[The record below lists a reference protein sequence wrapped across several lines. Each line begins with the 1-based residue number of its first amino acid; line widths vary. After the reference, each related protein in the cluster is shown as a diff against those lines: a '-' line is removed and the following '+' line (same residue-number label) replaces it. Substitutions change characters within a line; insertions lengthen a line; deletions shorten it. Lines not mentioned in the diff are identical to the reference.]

1 MEPGGIQA
9 DPPGGTTIPEVD
21 MLRLLILAASA
32 LVMTALSSVAIT
44 TAQAR
49 AGAQAAVPSPAGLS
63 LPSVQPQAIQ
73 AVLSISCPAAGDCT
87 AGGAFG
93 DRAGHQQAFVVSETN
108 GAWGKA
114 IEVPGSG
121 RLNAGGAAFVGS
133 VSCALPGNCA
143 AGGSYTDGSK
153 NVQAFVVS
161 ETKGAWGKAIEVP
174 GSGRLNVAG
183 DASVESVSCASAG
196 NCGAGGFYS
205 LPFSPVAG
213 STQPFVVSE
222 RNGTWGKVIKVVGL
236 GNVVEAGVA
245 SVSCSSAGNCGAG
258 GGVEDASF
266 TSRPFVVSQAS
277 GHWQKAI
284 ELHGTVP
291 LNGGV
296 IAGISQVSCPS
307 AGNCSAAGTY
317 TDHAGNTQAFVAT
330 EVSGH
335 WQRAIEVPGT
345 AALNVGPLA
354 QANSVSCGSPGNC
367 GAGGFY
373 SSSGVHGQAFV
384 VSQVSG
390 RWQRAIEVPG
400 TAALNAGGN
409 AQASSVSCGSAGNC
423 SAGGFYTDHRNRGQ
437 AFVVREIGGHWL
449 NAIEVPGTAA
459 LNAGGN
465 ARVTWVSCASAGNC
479 AAGGSYQDRSG
490 HQQAFVV
497 SQVNGHWL
505 RARPLV
511 F

>member
-1 MEPGGIQA
+1 
-9 DPPGGTTIPEVD
+9 
-21 MLRLLILAASA
+21 MLRLLNLAASA
-32 LVMTALSSVAIT
+32 LVMTALSSFAIT
-44 TAQAR
+44 IAEAS

-63 LPSVQPQAIQ
+63 LPSVQSQAIQ
-73 AVLSISCPAAGDCT
+73 AVLSISCPSEGDCT
-87 AGGAFG
+87 AGGAFR
-93 DRAGHQQAFVVSETN
+93 DRAGHQQAFVVSETK

-143 AGGSYTDGSK
+143 AAGSYTDGSK

-183 DASVESVSCASAG
+183 DASVESVSCASPG
-196 NCGAGGFYS
+196 NCWAGGFYS
-205 LPFSPVAG
+205 LPLSPVAG
-213 STQPFVVSE
+213 SAQPFVVSE
-222 RNGTWGKVIKVVGL
+222 RNGTWGKAIKVLGL

-245 SVSCSSAGNCGAG
+245 SVSCASAGNCSAG

-266 TSRPFVVSQAS
+266 TSKPFVVSQAN
-277 GHWQKAI
+277 GHWQMAI

-296 IAGISQVSCPS
+296 IAGISQVTCPS
-307 AGNCSAAGTY
+307 ADNCSAAGTY
-317 TDHAGNTQAFVAT
+317 TDHGGNTQAFVAT

-354 QANSVSCGSPGNC
+354 QANSVSCVSPGNC

-373 SSSGVHGQAFV
+373 SSSGVHLQAFV
-384 VSQVSG
+384 VSQDNG

-409 AQASSVSCGSAGNC
+409 AQANSVSCGSAGNC
-423 SAGGFYTDHRNRGQ
+423 SAGGFYTDRRNRRQ

-449 NAIEVPGTAA
+449 KAIEVPGTAA

-465 ARVTWVSCASAGNC
+465 ARVTWVSCASARNC

-497 SQVNGHWL
+497 SQVNGRWR

>member
-1 MEPGGIQA
+1 
-9 DPPGGTTIPEVD
+9 
-21 MLRLLILAASA
+21 MLRFLILAASA
-32 LVMTALSSVAIT
+32 LVMAALSSVAIT

-49 AGAQAAVPSPAGLS
+49 AGVRATVPSPAGLS
-63 LPSVQPQAIQ
+63 LPSFQPQAIQ
-73 AVLSISCPAAGDCT
+73 AVLSVSCRSAGDCT
-87 AGGAFG
+87 AGGAFR
-93 DRAGHQQAFVVSETN
+93 DRAGHQQAFVVTATN

-121 RLNAGGAAFVGS
+121 RLNAGGAAFVAS
-133 VSCALPGNCA
+133 VSCASPGNCV
-143 AGGSYTDGSK
+143 AGGSYTDASR
-153 NVQAFVVS
+153 NVQAFVAS

-183 DASVESVSCASAG
+183 AATVASVSCTSQG
-196 NCGAGGFYS
+196 NCGAGGYYS
-205 LPFSPVAG
+205 LPFSRVAE
-213 STQPFVVSE
+213 SAQPFVVTE
-222 RNGTWGKVIKVVGL
+222 RNGTWGKAINVLGL
-236 GNVVEAGVA
+236 GGVVEAGVA
-245 SVSCSSAGNCGAG
+245 SVSCTSPGNCGAG
-258 GGVEDASF
+258 GGVEDGSF
-266 TSRPFVVSQAS
+266 TSKPFVVSQVN

-296 IAGISQVSCPS
+296 IAGVSQVSCPS

-354 QANSVSCGSPGNC
+354 QANSVSCVSPGNC
-367 GAGGFY
+367 GAAGFY
-373 SSSGVHGQAFV
+373 SSGGVRSEAFV
-384 VSQVSG
+384 VSQDNG
-390 RWQRAIEVPG
+390 RWQRAIEIPG

-409 AQASSVSCGSAGNC
+409 AQANSVSCGSAGNC
-423 SAGGFYTDHRNRGQ
+423 SAGGFYTDHRNRRQ

-449 NAIEVPGTAA
+449 KAIEVPGTAA
-459 LNAGGN
+459 LNAGGD
-465 ARVTWVSCASAGNC
+465 AEVTWVSCASAGNC

-490 HQQAFVV
+490 HQQAFLV
-497 SQVNGHWL
+497 SQVNGRW
-505 RARPLV
+505 RMARPLV